1 MTNQA
6 NWAGNLTYSAERI
19 YRPTSVEELRGVVAG
34 SSRIRA
40 LGTRHSFN
48 EVGDSPAELV
58 ELGGLPPVIEV
69 DSDAGKVRV
78 GAGLRYA
85 DVGRY
90 IDERGFGLGN
100 LGSLPHI
107 SIAGACAT
115 GTHGSGVGNGNLS
128 SAVAGLELVT
138 ADGDLVRLDRGDERF
153 EGAVVGMG
161 ALGVVVALELDLV
174 PSFQVRQRVYE
185 GLPLD
190 TLFPKFREIV
200 SSAYSVSLFTDWR
213 GPVINQVWVKQ
224 REDEAAVEIPGTPAD
239 GPRHPVPG
247 MSPESCTEQMDVPG
261 PWFERLPHFRPD
273 RIPSAGDELQS
284 EFMIDAADAVQA
296 LAALDAIRDHIHPVL
311 QICEVR
317 TIAAD
322 RLWLSPC
329 YQRDS
334 VALHFT
340 WVADTPA
347 VLPVVARIEDALAP
361 FAPRPHWA
369 KIFTTPPD
377 ALRPRYDRLPDFQ
390 SLAHDLDPTGKFR
403 NPFTDKYLF
412 A

>member
-1 MTNQA
+1 M
-6 NWAGNLTYSAERI
+6 
-19 YRPTSVEELRGVVAG
+19 EELRGVVAG

>member
-1 MTNQA
+1 M
-6 NWAGNLTYSAERI
+6 
-19 YRPTSVEELRGVVAG
+19 
-34 SSRIRA
+34 
-40 LGTRHSFN
+40 
-48 EVGDSPAELV
+48 